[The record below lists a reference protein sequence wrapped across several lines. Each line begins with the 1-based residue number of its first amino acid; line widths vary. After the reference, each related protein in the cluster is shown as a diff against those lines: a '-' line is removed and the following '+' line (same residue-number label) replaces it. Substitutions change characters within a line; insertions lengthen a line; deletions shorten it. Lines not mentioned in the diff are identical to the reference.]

1 MAQPAKDHKYRNLVF
16 VGFFLGISGSIFG
29 YLLFPFQIYLLE
41 FEESEYLIYVL
52 ISITGKLGWYVIWRM
67 VLKKKSL
74 TGSYSLS
81 LIFAATVA
89 FTDILFLLSN
99 IPYPVKIVLYVVSF
113 GTILGTSYSGPLFGI
128 PLGATLIQEAAV
140 KIDASNVDET
150 ISNISGSYS
159 GFSMFIGSLGGAISS
174 IVIGLLL
181 TGNNQS
187 NPIIITLLF
196 TSQGFFYLIAVLFLR
211 KIKLDKPISIDKTL
225 NLENP

>member
-1 MAQPAKDHKYRNLVF
+1 
-16 VGFFLGISGSIFG
+16 
-29 YLLFPFQIYLLE
+29 
-41 FEESEYLIYVL
+41 
-52 ISITGKLGWYVIWRM
+52 
-67 VLKKKSL
+67 
-74 TGSYSLS
+74 
-81 LIFAATVA
+81 
-89 FTDILFLLSN
+89 
-99 IPYPVKIVLYVVSF
+99 VLYVVSF

-159 GFSMFIGSLGGAISS
+159 GFSMFIGSLGGAIFS

-181 TGNNQS
+181 TGNNKS
-187 NPIIITLLF
+187 NPIVITLLF
-196 TSQGFFYLIAVLFLR
+196 SSQGIFYLIAVVFLR